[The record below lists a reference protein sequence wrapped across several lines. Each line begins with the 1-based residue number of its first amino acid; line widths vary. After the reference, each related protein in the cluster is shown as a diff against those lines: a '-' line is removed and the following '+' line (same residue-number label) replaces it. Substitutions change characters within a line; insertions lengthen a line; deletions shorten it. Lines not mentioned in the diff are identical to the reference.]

1 MNDPFTSRIRVKGTV
16 KGYKHSHDFFS
27 P

>member
-1 MNDPFTSRIRVKGTV
+1 MNDPFTSTVRVKGTV